1 VKAIE
6 TLQHHN
12 VSIHYAV
19 NITGHGWR
27 KLMRAPQPFIY
38 VVEKIP
44 EPQPV
49 FIFMQEQG
57 LLSDKEAYGNLN
69 MGAGFA
75 LYLSEKDVESAL
87 GIIQD
92 KCGIRAWKAGYIE
105 KRGQQKKVIIE
116 PKNII
121 FPGKLLKVR

>member
-1 VKAIE
+1 
-6 TLQHHN
+6 
-12 VSIHYAV
+12 
-19 NITGHGWR
+19 
-27 KLMRAPQPFIY
+27 MRAPQPFIY